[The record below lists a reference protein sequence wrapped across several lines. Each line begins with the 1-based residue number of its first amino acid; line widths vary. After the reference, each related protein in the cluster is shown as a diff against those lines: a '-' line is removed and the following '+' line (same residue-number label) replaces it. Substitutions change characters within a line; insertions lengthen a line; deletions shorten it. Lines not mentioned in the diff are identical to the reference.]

1 MSVRILAAGFDPWTC
16 LADYQRTRSGAPPGQ
31 FGATAVFVGTMR
43 DFNQGDAVQ
52 RLFLE
57 HYPGMTESHLDK
69 IAAEANVTPDN
80 PDERP
85 DRSAMLIVLTYL
97 GASNVGASYTCAN
110 DGLGTG
116 HGCNAAGGY
125 LNYLAADDDN
135 GDLNDGTPHMTALH
149 AAFSRHN
156 IG

>member
-43 DFNQGDAVQ
+43 DFNQGDVVQ

-69 IAAEANVTPDN
+69 IAAEAAQRWDLIDT
-80 PDERP
+80 
-85 DRSAMLIVLTYL
+85 LIVHR
-97 GASNVGASYTCAN
+97 VGE
-110 DGLGTG
+110 LEP
-116 HGCNAAGGY
+116 
-125 LNYLAADDDN
+125 
-135 GDLNDGTPHMTALH
+135 GDPIVLVAVWSAHRA
-149 AAFSRHN
+149 AAFEASRWLMEELKSKAPFWKKEATGSGHRWVEQN
-156 IG
+156 TPG